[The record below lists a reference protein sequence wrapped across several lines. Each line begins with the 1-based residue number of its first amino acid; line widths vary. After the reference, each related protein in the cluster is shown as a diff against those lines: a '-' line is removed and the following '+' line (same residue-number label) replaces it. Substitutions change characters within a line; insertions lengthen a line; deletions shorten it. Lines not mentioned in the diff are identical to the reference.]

1 MQRMESI
8 PPEAFLAGFPDEMRA
23 IGEALRT
30 IVRRTVPDAV
40 ERVRGG
46 WRLIGYDVP
55 IGRRKAYFAFVAPET
70 EHVHLGFEYGTL
82 MDDPEGVLLGAHLGL
97 RKVRFLT
104 FRAIDDV
111 DADVCGRLIE
121 EAARLA
127 MLSQAERRLLA
138 SD

>member
-1 MQRMESI
+1 MEAI

-23 IGEALRT
+23 IGETLRSL
-30 IVRRTVPDAV
+30 VRRTVPDAV
-40 ERVRGG
+40 ERVREG

-55 IGRRKAYFAFVAPET
+55 TGRRKAYFAFVAPET
-70 EHVHLGFEYGTL
+70 EHVHLGFEYGKL
-82 MDDPEGVLLGAHLGL
+82 MDDPEGVLLGEHLGL

-104 FRAIDDV
+104 FRTIDHV

-138 SD
+138 SE

>member
-1 MQRMESI
+1 MRAMETI

-23 IGEALRT
+23 IGETLRT
-30 IVRRTVPDAV
+30 VVRQSVPNAV
-40 ERVRGG
+40 ERVREG

-55 IGRRKAYFAFVAPET
+55 VGRRKAYFAFIAPET

-82 MDDPEGVLLGAHLGL
+82 MDDPERVLLGAHLGL

-104 FRAIDDV
+104 FRTIDDV
-111 DADVCGRLIE
+111 DPDVCGRLIDK
-121 EAARLA
+121 AARLA

-138 SD
+138 SE

>member
-1 MQRMESI
+1 METI
-8 PPEAFLAGFPDEMRA
+8 PPEAFLDGYPDDMQA
-23 IGEALRT
+23 IGETLRAV
-30 IVRRTVPDAV
+30 VRRSVPNAV
-40 ERVRGG
+40 ERVREG

-55 IGRRKAYFAFVAPET
+55 VGRRKAYFAFIAPEN

-82 MDDPEGVLLGAHLGL
+82 MDDPGGVLLGAHLNL

-104 FRAIDDV
+104 FRTIDDI
-111 DADVCGRLIE
+111 DPDRCRRLIE

-138 SD
+138 SE